1 MTTRRDAINE
11 VTLAFAAE
19 NHRPPFRLQDFVRA
33 FGGSAVAM
41 SLPDVDAWT
50 DVPPSA
56 FNGGAGNSLGSY
68 LGFMKG
74 DMFRAFVAAWMVEV
88 LRNGDADQDA
98 VAMVVV
104 SLDPELSLAMW
115 GPDRFV
121 DRKDAMTV
129 AERRAV
135 ATFGKAIAGDPA
147 LTAASGHD
155 PGPVIAAAWSG

>member
-1 MTTRRDAINE
+1 MAREDAVRDVIA
-11 VTLAFAAE
+11 AFVAE
-19 NHRPPFRLQDFVRA
+19 DHHPPFRLQDFVRA
-33 FGGSAVAM
+33 FGGSDVAV
-41 SLPDVDAWT
+41 SLSDVDAWT

-56 FNGGAGNSLGSY
+56 FQGGAGRSLGPY
-68 LGFMKG
+68 LGFMEA

-98 VAMVVV
+98 VAMVIV
-104 SLDPELSLAMW
+104 SLDPGLSLTMW

-135 ATFGKAIAGDPA
+135 VTFGNAIAGDPA